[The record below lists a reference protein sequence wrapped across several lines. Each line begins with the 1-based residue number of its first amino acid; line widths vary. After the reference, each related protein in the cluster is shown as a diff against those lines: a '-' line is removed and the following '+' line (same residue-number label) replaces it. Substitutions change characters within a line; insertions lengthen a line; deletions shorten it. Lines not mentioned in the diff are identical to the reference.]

1 MRKTTRF
8 LSLGLFIFLLLS
20 GLAVA
25 LLQTVGVGNAEA
37 SKRIIEVWSICMGVL
52 VAFSGV
58 MWWGARRK
66 DR

>member
-1 MRKTTRF
+1 MRKSTRF
-8 LSLGLFIFLLLS
+8 LLLGLYIFLVLC

-52 VAFSGV
+52 VAFTGA
-58 MWWGARRK
+58 MWWGTRRMGG
-66 DR
+66 